1 MDAQFASRLTALIAA
16 SGGQISIG
24 SGYRSVERQA
34 QLFAQAVKKYG
45 SPEKARRWVAPP
57 GKSNHG
63 RGVAA
68 DLKFNTPQAK
78 ALAHRLAPQFGLIF
92 PMDYEPWH
100 IEPVGAREGAAPEAY
115 KIPTNGSLHPQD
127 PAWKNNNAAYT
138 AAALAEALSRPDET
152 GELGTVLEGGFTGE
166 VAVDDDKSG
175 VTPVTPVTGSD
186 DAESW
191 IRTAMQVAG
200 VGEDWYPGLRARMLQ
215 ESGGRNIAQKVVD
228 VNTRKGTPAF
238 GPMQVIEPTFNAHAV
253 EGYKDWRNPVDNTI
267 AAIRYIQGRYGH
279 PSKLPKGG
287 Y

>member
-1 MDAQFASRLTALIAA
+1 MDANFASRLTALIAA

-34 QLFAQAVKKYG
+34 QLFANAVKKYG
-45 SPEKARRWVAPP
+45 SESAARRWVAPP

-68 DLKFNTPQAK
+68 DLKFNTPQAR
-78 ALAHRLAPQFGLIF
+78 ALAHKLAPQFGLIF

-100 IEPVGAREGAAPEAY
+100 IEPVGARDGAAPEAY
-115 KIPTNGSLHPQD
+115 KMPTGGALHPHDPSWAQD
-127 PAWKNNNAAYT
+127 NVAYT
-138 AAALAEALSRPDET
+138 AASLAEALSRPTEEGD
-152 GELGTVLEGGFTGE
+152 LNNALEGKFTGE
-166 VAVDDDKSG
+166 TATSSTATATAASVA
-175 VTPVTPVTGSD
+175 GSD

-191 IRTAMQVAG
+191 IRTAMQATG
-200 VGEDWYPGLRARMLQ
+200 VDEDWYPGLRARMMQ

-238 GPMQVIEPTFNAHAV
+238 GPMQVIEPTFKAHAM
-253 EGYKDWRNPVDNTI
+253 EGHTDWRNPVDNTI